1 MKVKKRNG
9 ELVEYDVQ
17 KIHKILSWATENI
30 NNVSISEIEMHA
42 ELNLED
48 GMETKMIHRVLT
60 DSAIGLTTANN
71 PEYEDVAA
79 RLRLY
84 SLRKDV
90 WGESEPPRLLEHIKQ
105 TIKKGVYQPEIL
117 EWYSESEIHKLG
129 KYIKHQRD
137 EQISHSGLV
146 QLIDKYLLSNRITG
160 EIYETPQFVYM
171 LLAMCTFHRYDKKTR
186 LKYVKTYYDKISQF
200 KINIPTPE
208 MCGLRAG
215 NQFASCVLV
224 DCDDTMDSYGSS
236 ILAVGK
242 YTSKSAGIGLNLGR
256 VRPIGAP
263 VDNGRV
269 VHTGVIPFLKAFE
282 SMVKSVSQSSRGG
295 GATVNFPFWHL
306 EAESIMKLKQ
316 NTEVDEK
323 SVRKLDYVIQYSK
336 IFYQRLL
343 DNKKITLFCP
353 KECED
358 LYEAFGTPE
367 FDELYEKYEKRNV
380 RKKRMYAHELFGI
393 HVKEYL
399 ETGRIYFMNI
409 DHANMAGSWDYEQA
423 KVIMTNLCTE
433 ILHPTIPIKHP
444 DDENGRIGVCLL
456 LAMNMCKIRD
466 DKDFEECC
474 ELAVRAK
481 NELIDI
487 QAYPFI
493 AAERFCKDYR
503 SLGIGLTNL
512 AGYLAQNK
520 LHYDSQEAL
529 DAIDEYT
536 EKLQYYLL
544 KASCKLAEERGP
556 CKDFSKTKY
565 AKGLLPIDWMNE
577 KAKGLVTRQPSMDWE
592 ALRADIAKYGLYN
605 CTLTAMMPCESS
617 SVIQNATNGI
627 EPVRELIV
635 YKDSKSGNNKQ
646 IVPYYRTRKQYYQT
660 AFELAAKHKNNHPML
675 KMCATMQKWV
685 DMGISCNLY
694 YDYENYED
702 GIIPLSTISSDIVTA
717 YMWGIKTLYYIVTP
731 DGDED
736 ATVCAGGACAI

>member
-1 MKVKKRNG
+1 MQVTKRNG
-9 ELVEYDVQ
+9 ELVDYDVQ
-17 KIHKILSWATENI
+17 KIHKILSWATDGI
-30 NNVSISEIEMHA
+30 KNVSISEIEMHA

-48 GMETKMIHRVLT
+48 GMKTRQIHKVLT
-60 DSAIGLTTANN
+60 DSAIGLATADT
-71 PEYEDVAA
+71 PEYEDVAS
-79 RLRLY
+79 RLLLY

-90 WGESEPPRLLEHIKQ
+90 WGESEPPRLYEHIKT
-105 TIKKGVYQPEIL
+105 TIKKGIYQPEIL
-117 EWYSESEIHKLG
+117 EWYTESEIHKLG
-129 KYIKHQRD
+129 KYIKHNRD
-137 EQISHSGLV
+137 ETLSHSGLT
-146 QLIDKYLLSNRITG
+146 QLIDKYLLANRITG
-160 EIYETPQFVYM
+160 EVYETPQFVYM

-186 LKYVKTYYDKISQF
+186 LKYVKGYYDKISQF

-224 DCDDTMDSYGSS
+224 DCDDTMDSYGASV
-236 ILAVGK
+236 LAVGK

-263 VDNGRV
+263 VDGGRV
-269 VHTGVIPFLKAFE
+269 VHTGVIPFLKTFE

-323 SVRKLDYVIQYSK
+323 SVRKLDYVIQYSR
-336 IFYQRLL
+336 IFYERLL
-343 DNKKITLFCP
+343 AGKKVTLFCP
-353 KECED
+353 KECAD
-358 LYEAFGTPE
+358 LYDAFGTPE

-380 RKKRMYAHELFGI
+380 RKKRVYAHDLFGI

-399 ETGRIYFMNI
+399 ETGRIYVMNI
-409 DHANMAGSWDYEQA
+409 DHANMCGSWDYEQA

-433 ILHPTIPIKHP
+433 IMHPTIPIKHP
-444 DDENGRIGVCLL
+444 YDENGRIGVCLL
-456 LAMNMCKIRD
+456 LAINMPRI
-466 DKDFEECC
+466 KDEQDLEECC
-474 ELAVRAK
+474 DYSVRAK

-487 QAYPFI
+487 QSYPFP

-512 AGYLAQNK
+512 AGYLAKNK
-520 LHYDSQEAL
+520 IMYDSKEAL
-529 DAIDEYT
+529 EAVDEFM
-536 EKLQYYLL
+536 EKMQYYLL
-544 KASCKLAEERGP
+544 KASCNLAKERGP
-556 CKDFSKTKY
+556 CKDFDKTKY
-565 AKGLLPIDWMNE
+565 AKGMLPIDWMHP
-577 KAKGLVTRQPSMDWE
+577 KAVDLIERKPSMDWE
-592 ALRADIAKYGLYN
+592 SMRAAIAEHGLYN

-627 EPVRELIV
+627 EPVRSLLV

-646 IVPYYRTRKQYYQT
+646 IVPYYRTRKQYYKT
-660 AFELAAKHKNNHPML
+660 AFEMDSNEPML
-675 KMCATMQKWV
+675 KMCATIQKWT

-694 YDYENYED
+694 YDYEKFE
-702 GIIPLSTISSDIVTA
+702 GGVIPLSVISSDIVKA
-717 YMWGIKTLYYIVTP
+717 YSWGIKTLYYIVTP
-731 DGDED
+731 DGDDD